1 MVFSFFMIN
10 AIFVVTLFLMQT
22 NGEALSI
29 PMPWGEKFNITYATE
44 GTSLDIDATVTIDVT
59 YMMLEPIG
67 TMLIVL
73 FGGIMIIQVIGMLIH
88 RWGTM
93 SQIISTTKF
102 SICERKPKDMT
113 EEGDIDKS
121 AVGLAHVLQV
131 KCISDQSMKTNFT
144 LYVKPYAIQMPGKQ
158 EKKKTTMKRN
168 NARRATVGDLLKS
181 QQDKKKAKATDLE
194 SRFRNRLQSI
204 CKCTFFSSRWKY
216 DYE

>member
-1 MVFSFFMIN
+1 MKSESNPQMVFSFFMIN

-29 PMPWGEKFNITYATE
+29 PMPWGEKYNITYETA
-44 GTSLDIDATVTIDVT
+44 GTSTDIDAMVTIDVT

-73 FGGIMIIQVIGMLIH
+73 FGGILIIQVIGMLIH
-88 RWGTM
+88 RWGTL

-131 KCISDQSMKTNFT
+131 GNIADSHSM
-144 LYVKPYAIQMPGKQ
+144 
-158 EKKKTTMKRN
+158 
-168 NARRATVGDLLKS
+168 
-181 QQDKKKAKATDLE
+181 
-194 SRFRNRLQSI
+194 
-204 CKCTFFSSRWKY
+204 
-216 DYE
+216 